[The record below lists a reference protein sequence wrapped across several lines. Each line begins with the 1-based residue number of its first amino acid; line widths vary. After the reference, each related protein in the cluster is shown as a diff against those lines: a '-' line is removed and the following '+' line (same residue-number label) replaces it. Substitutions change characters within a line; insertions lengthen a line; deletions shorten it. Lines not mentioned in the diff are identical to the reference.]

1 VTTEEGRRMENVLY
15 DSNPPMFRNNP
26 FGFII
31 SILLI
36 PAFGLGIIILLVWYV
51 STKAQKL
58 TITTQDLLYE
68 KGLLSKSRSEL
79 RLTSIRSVRVN
90 QSLFQ
95 RIFGTGDVEIFT
107 AGDDPEITAKG
118 MPDPNEIREL
128 ISKNS

>member
-1 VTTEEGRRMENVLY
+1 MENVLY
-15 DSNPPMFRNNP
+15 ESNPPMFRNHP
-26 FGFII
+26 LGFIV

-36 PAFGLGIIILLVWYV
+36 PAFGIGILILLYWYV
-51 STKAQKL
+51 TTKAQML

-95 RIFGTGDVEIFT
+95 RIFGTGDIEIFT
-107 AGDDPEITAKG
+107 AGDAPEIIANG
-118 MPDPNEIREL
+118 MPDPNDIREL

>member
-1 VTTEEGRRMENVLY
+1 MDNVLY
-15 DSNPPMFRNNP
+15 DSNPPMFRNSP
-26 FGFII
+26 LGFII
-31 SILLI
+31 SVLLI
-36 PAFGLGIIILLVWYV
+36 PAFGIGIIILLVWYV

-107 AGDDPEITAKG
+107 AGDEAEITAKG

-128 ISKNS
+128 IGKNS

>member
-1 VTTEEGRRMENVLY
+1 MDNVLY
-15 DSNPPMFRNNP
+15 ESNPPMFRNSP
-26 FGFII
+26 LGFII
-31 SILLI
+31 SVLLI
-36 PAFGLGIIILLVWYV
+36 PAFGIGIIILLVWYV

-107 AGDDPEITAKG
+107 AGDTPEVTIPG
-118 MPDPNEIREL
+118 VPDPARVREL
-128 ISKNS
+128 VN

>member
-1 VTTEEGRRMENVLY
+1 MENVLY

>member
-1 VTTEEGRRMENVLY
+1 MDNVLY
-15 DSNPPMFRNNP
+15 ESNPPMFRNSP
-26 FGFII
+26 LGFII
-31 SILLI
+31 SVLLI
-36 PAFGLGIIILLVWYV
+36 PAFGIGIIILLVWYV

-107 AGDDPEITAKG
+107 AGDEAEITAKG

-128 ISKNS
+128 IGKNS

>member
-1 VTTEEGRRMENVLY
+1 MENVLY
-15 DSNPPMFRNNP
+15 ESNPPMFRNSP
-26 FGFII
+26 LGFII

>member
-1 VTTEEGRRMENVLY
+1 
-15 DSNPPMFRNNP
+15 
-26 FGFII
+26 
-31 SILLI
+31 
-36 PAFGLGIIILLVWYV
+36 
-51 STKAQKL
+51 
-58 TITTQDLLYE
+58 
-68 KGLLSKSRSEL
+68 
-79 RLTSIRSVRVN
+79 VRVN

>member
-1 VTTEEGRRMENVLY
+1 MDNVLY
-15 DSNPPMFRNNP
+15 ESNPPMFRNSP
-26 FGFII
+26 LGFII
-31 SILLI
+31 SVLLI
-36 PAFGLGIIILLVWYV
+36 PAFGIGIIMLLVWYV

-107 AGDDPEITAKG
+107 AGDEAEITAKG

-128 ISKNS
+128 IGKNS